1 MSRLRREALFILT
14 AWIFIQAPLCSAQTR
29 TSIPAG
35 FRHERSIVPG
45 APGPNRLP
53 IDAALLAGA
62 NSDWRF
68 SQQRAGSGQ
77 EAMIL
82 AMGGLKDLRIYDAA
96 GHEVP
101 YLLITPPSPESK
113 WLAGKLSPLAATKK
127 TSGFQIDLGQRRLL
141 DRLQIE
147 GLPAPFVKRCALE
160 ASNDGN
166 QWMRLRDEATFFDLP
181 SEKLRSLEIEFAQTE
196 VRYLRAIWDDS
207 ASARLP
213 LPRAVSVRLVSAGSL
228 PPRMEVPLPFARRG
242 SEPGVS
248 RYRLQLPG
256 PRLPVTAIRL
266 SVEGGNVLRQ
276 ARVSEGRLSGDEMI
290 PYQLGSATLR
300 RAVRGEVAAAEMSIP
315 VAAPQEAQIDLVIE
329 DGDNA
334 PLAITQVSAVFAYLP
349 WIYFES
355 ADTQALTAR
364 YGNSRLK
371 EPRYDLEAM
380 RAAAEKARTA
390 DAHWETEREI
400 LPEPARAADG
410 AIPGVGSAIDIR
422 GFRYARSV
430 SAGKPGLTVLP
441 LDAAV
446 LAHSRIADLRIVR
459 PDGRQIS
466 YLVERMDEPLSLDL
480 PAPERIAAPRRA
492 PSYTDKSTGSRSWYR
507 VRLPFVKLPP
517 ARLVLTTSSRVFR
530 RDLRL
535 LIERNP
541 HNERQKAWTESIAE
555 ATWTHADPETAA
567 PSLTLKIPS
576 IDATEAIL
584 MVEEGDNTPL
594 PIQSAK
600 LLLPSRRLRFFRSG
614 NEELKLFYG
623 HNDFSAPRYDLAIL
637 APRLVGAAAEEARL
651 GPEAEDSPAKA
662 ESISS
667 KVFWGILIAAVII
680 LLALIARLIKKT

>member
-1 MSRLRREALFILT
+1 MSPLQRYSVFILT
-14 AWIFIQAPLCSAQTR
+14 GWIFFQGSLCSGQTR
-29 TSIPAG
+29 PSIPAG
-35 FRHERSIVPG
+35 FRQERSIVPG
-45 APGPNRLP
+45 GPGPNRLL

-62 NSDWRF
+62 NSDWQF

-77 EAMIL
+77 ETMIL
-82 AMGGLKDLRIYDAA
+82 ATGGLRDLRIYDAA
-96 GHEVP
+96 DHEVP
-101 YLLITPPSPESK
+101 YLLIAPPSPESK
-113 WLAGKLSPLAATKK
+113 WMPGKLSPLAATKK
-127 TSGFQIDLGQRRLL
+127 TSGFQVDLGQRRLI
-141 DRLQIE
+141 DRMQIE

-166 QWMRLRDEATFFDLP
+166 QWMRLRDDATFFDLP
-181 SEKLRSLEIEFAQTE
+181 SEKLRSLEMEFAQAE
-196 VRYLRAIWDDS
+196 VRYLRALWDDS

-213 LPRAVSVRLVSAGSL
+213 LPRSVSVRLVSAASL
-228 PPRMEVPLPFARRG
+228 PPRMEIPLPFARRG

-256 PRLPVTAIRL
+256 PRLPITAIRL
-266 SVEGGNVLRQ
+266 SVEGENVLRQ
-276 ARVSEGRLSGDEMI
+276 ARVSEGRLSGDEI
-290 PYQLGSATLR
+290 VPYLLGSATLR
-300 RAVRGEVAAAEMSIP
+300 RAVRGEVAAAGMSIP

-334 PLAITQVSAVFAYLP
+334 PLAIKQVSAIFAYLP

-364 YGNSRLK
+364 YGNPALK
-371 EPRYDLEAM
+371 KPRYDLEAA
-380 RAAAEKARTA
+380 RAAAEKAHTA
-390 DAHWETEREI
+390 EAHWETEREVS
-400 LPEPARAADG
+400 PEPAAATG
-410 AIPGVGSAIDIR
+410 EAIPGVGSLIDIR
-422 GFRYARSV
+422 GFRYARSI

-466 YLVERMDEPLSLDL
+466 YLVERMDEPLPLDL
-480 PAPERIAAPRRA
+480 AAPEKTEAPRRG
-492 PSYTDKSTGSRSWYR
+492 PFYTDRSTGNRSWYR
-507 VRLPFVKLPP
+507 VRLPFGKLPP
-517 ARLVLTTSSRVFR
+517 ARLVLTTSTRVFR
-530 RDLRL
+530 RNLRL
-535 LIERNP
+535 LVEKSP
-541 HNERQKAWTESIAE
+541 HNERQDAWTESVAE
-555 ATWTHADPETAA
+555 ATWMHADPETAA

-600 LLLPSRRLRFFRSG
+600 LLLPSHRVRFFRSG

-637 APRLVGAAAEEARL
+637 TPRLVGAAAEEARL
-651 GPEAEDSPAKA
+651 GPESEDSRAKT
-662 ESISS
+662 ESLSG
-667 KVFWGILIAAVII
+667 KVFWVILIAAVII
-680 LLALIARLIKKT
+680 LLALIARLIKKA